1 MFSEQLDIQSLISQR
16 PNFPSSKQLNYL
28 LAVNTTPR
36 EHKQVMIMTIN
47 TACHNFRISG
57 ALNFPSLAST
67 SMPSL
72 CCVLWRFRPP
82 LQRSLFIR
90 SHYHSPAHLAGIT
103 GHQPCANSGVPDL
116 TMSTNS
122 LLQSLPWELLS
133 FPFLHLL
140 LKSLC
145 PNTAQFLGSIYSKIA
160 LKNYLY
166 SASTSTLSVFS
177 CTNSNQAFSPPHFS
191 MDKAL
196 IKAPCCQIQCL
207 FPVITY

>member
-28 LAVNTTPR
+28 LAVNTTPT
-36 EHKQVMIMTIN
+36 EHVQVMTMTIN

-90 SHYHSPAHLAGIT
+90 SHYRSQAHSAGIT
-103 GHQPCANSGVPDL
+103 RHQPCAYSAVPDL
-116 TMSTNS
+116 MMSTNS

-133 FPFLHLL
+133 FPFLYLL
-140 LKSLC
+140 FKKSVQIL
-145 PNTAQFLGSIYSKIA
+145 PSFLVLFTAKL
-160 LKNYLY
+160 L
-166 SASTSTLSVFS
+166 
-177 CTNSNQAFSPPHFS
+177 
-191 MDKAL
+191 
-196 IKAPCCQIQCL
+196 
-207 FPVITY
+207 